1 MDQLIFIVFPE
12 GCEEAGK
19 FDHLNKTLYSLKQS
33 SHEWFKIPAAFLL
46 RLSFIHTYTNHSS
59 SHKIHLLFSFMSTET
74 PSLHPLLV
82 SKMRDKRTT
91 KPTLNAGLLP
101 GRPDMSDGF
110 FRSNWALEMWR
121 IGYKPAHESRQALD
135 LLRSGCGYILIKHP
149 DVAILKV
156 GGRGIHTIRVTAY
169 LHQTRADTHE
179 EHTVFLVLRVELGH
193 NDIHGCLGGSVQR
206 TNINLTIIGQV

>member
-1 MDQLIFIVFPE
+1 
-12 GCEEAGK
+12 
-19 FDHLNKTLYSLKQS
+19 
-33 SHEWFKIPAAFLL
+33 
-46 RLSFIHTYTNHSS
+46 
-59 SHKIHLLFSFMSTET
+59 MSTET
-74 PSLHPLLV
+74 LSLHPLLV

-91 KPTLNAGLLP
+91 KRTLNAGLLP

-110 FRSNWALEMWR
+110 FRNDWALEMWR
-121 IGYKPAHESRQALD
+121 IGYKLAHESCQALD
-135 LLRSGCGYILIKHP
+135 LFRSGCGYILIKRP

-206 TNINLTIIGQV
+206 TNINLTIIGQVSLGRQDQWKWKWLSWPCPSGQEGGRGGRGGCYQQHWSAIAAMKQPRPPRPCRSC